1 MKMAKAN
8 KADLDMAVDLA
19 AALDTLGH
27 RWCPA
32 MPEGAE
38 DVDQLGQNSGQE
50 PFDRDDDEQ
59 CGRALRHLLD
69 VANRG
74 SLFRV
79 VMGLCVVLDPRNQCV
94 DPAADTIEHHP
105 DAKAGLAAKNARPLE
120 EWHEETGPVLWWRFP
135 VEEAPWCGTPN
146 SDDCPHYHTHWTP
159 LVIPAVPAVE
169 GVAA

>member
-1 MKMAKAN
+1 MKIAKAN

-79 VMGLCVVLDPRNQCV
+79 VMGLCVVLDPRNKCV

-105 DAKAGLAAKNARPLE
+105 ERAKLREALEAVLGSDVGRQTLLKLAEGQGTDTDEGRAWLAAQKLVQPESAAAE
-120 EWHEETGPVLWWRFP
+120 G
-135 VEEAPWCGTPN
+135 AP
-146 SDDCPHYHTHWTP
+146 
-159 LVIPAVPAVE
+159 A
-169 GVAA
+169 

>member
-8 KADLDMAVDLA
+8 KADLDMACDLA

-27 RWCPA
+27 RFLPA
-32 MPEGAE
+32 MPEAIEQVEQGRE
-38 DVDQLGQNSGQE
+38 SE
-50 PFDRDDDEQ
+50 HFDRDDDKQ

-69 VANRG
+69 IVDRG

-79 VMGLCVVLDPRNQCV
+79 AMGLCVVLDPRNKCV

-105 DAKAGLAAKNARPLE
+105 ERAEMLTTLQHIAGGAMDITVERRGLRDAALACISKVS
-120 EWHEETGPVLWWRFP
+120 GPQ
-135 VEEAPWCGTPN
+135 
-146 SDDCPHYHTHWTP
+146 
-159 LVIPAVPAVE
+159 